1 MRFNKIFKQ
10 ILLGIGML
18 VGTTVVMHQ
27 SVQATI
33 APVPDHITNIENLFA
48 APPVGSNSSLP
59 VNGVTEINPNTTNQ
73 SGAIWSNENNKL
85 DLSNDFS
92 ATMLLNFGDSGA
104 SAADGMAFVMHNDP
118 RGTKTIQTG
127 GTGQQLGVWADPIV
141 DSSSS
146 KISLSNAIQKSFAVE
161 FDTRQNDKW
170 DVSEA
175 PKNTSSSFLGI
186 TNYYS
191 YTTKLINGNHI
202 AFGLPA
208 DLSSYFTGV
217 SGSSSLLTDRR
228 RYTSFMNHQGLQTLP
243 ANTYL
248 SDGKWH
254 EFNVNWNATT
264 KILSYQFQGLPEV
277 RVSINPIAAF
287 GTTNVYWGFT
297 GKTGGSSELNQVAF
311 KSISNIPTTSQSY
324 KIYHKDGA
332 EVTKANPA
340 KPFEELNG
348 VISANNLATSGSAWK
363 KVALRYKTEGTS
375 DDAGGVSYLGHDLT
389 VNGQLVSKDGAST
402 NLVKTPQLS
411 LTGTGLSQRSATEAD
426 FFGTNNAQYSTGV
439 DLGDIQIG
447 KTAASTFT
455 LTAMGPTPTDGT
467 TNLGRHYDI
476 SLVGTTVSQSTQT
489 TAYVTSVPQLELG
502 TDWEAAK
509 DKAKPVTIK
518 KGQPLN
524 IDGTWSQLSSFGID
538 PHAVGTLH
546 YSIDNGAEQIVAQ
559 NNTGGKLISN
569 IPTDGLSLN
578 NDHTITF
585 YVTNAGYNE
594 KSEVKTV
601 HFKVKGG
608 DLTFSKVNDTI
619 GFKPVEVGQNVIAQR
634 NAADWAPTVSDGRG
648 AGSDWTLLVTGSYL
662 QRDTDGELL
671 SGGLVY
677 VDGNNKQTNIGK
689 MPVKVAS
696 KVTTTDDETTPVSW
710 NDNQGVLL
718 KVNGSAYKGSYHG
731 EINWILQ
738 GSTPNP

>member
-48 APPVGSNSSLP
+48 PPSSQSSSKP
-59 VNGVTEINPNTTNQ
+59 IGDGVTLITPATVNQ
-73 SGAIWSNENNKL
+73 TGAIWSNEANKI
-85 DLSNDFS
+85 DFTQDFK
-92 ATMLLNFGDSGA
+92 ATMLLNFGDSGKN
-104 SAADGMAFVMHNDP
+104 AADGMAFVIHNDP
-118 RGTKTIQTG
+118 NGTNTIQIG
-127 GTGQQLGVWADPIV
+127 GGGQQLGVWGDYKTVNPN
-141 DSSSS
+141 
-146 KISLSNAIQKSFAVE
+146 LAIQKSFAVE
-161 FDTRQNDKW
+161 FDTNANSDW
-170 DVSEA
+170 DTQVGL
-175 PKNTSSSFLGI
+175 LG
-186 TNYYS
+186 
-191 YTTKLINGNHI
+191 TT
-202 AFGLPA
+202 A
-208 DLSSYFTGV
+208 DLKANHTAWNYPAESSAYKNFALWPFTSIRLNHNDVQYF
-217 SGSSSLLTDRR
+217 SGSNGQWYTFDVQWNVATKKLTYQLQGQNAVSVSLDLKKL
-228 RYTSFMNHQGLQTLP
+228 N
-243 ANTYL
+243 
-248 SDGKWH
+248 DGVTEAKS
-254 EFNVNWNATT
+254 A
-264 KILSYQFQGLPEV
+264 
-277 RVSINPIAAF
+277 
-287 GTTNVYWGFT
+287 YWGFT
-297 GKTGGSSELNQVAF
+297 GKTGSSVEQNQVAF
-311 KSISNIPTTSQSY
+311 QKISNVPTTSQSY

-447 KTAASTFT
+447 KTATSTFT

-476 SLVGTTVSQSTQT
+476 SLVGTTASQSTQT

-546 YSIDNGAEQIVAQ
+546 YTIDNGAEQIVAQ

>member
-1 MRFNKIFKQ
+1 MRIYLKNGQWHTFRVSWDPAK
-10 ILLGIGML
+10 
-18 VGTTVVMHQ
+18 TTLTYFFDGNGGKTV
-27 SVQATI
+27 SI
-33 APVPDHITNIENLFA
+33 PDY
-48 APPVGSNSSLP
+48 
-59 VNGVTEINPNTTNQ
+59 
-73 SGAIWSNENNKL
+73 
-85 DLSNDFS
+85 
-92 ATMLLNFGDSGA
+92 
-104 SAADGMAFVMHNDP
+104 
-118 RGTKTIQTG
+118 KTVFG
-127 GTGQQLGVWADPIV
+127 GT
-141 DSSSS
+141 S
-146 KISLSNAIQKSFAVE
+146 
-161 FDTRQNDKW
+161 
-170 DVSEA
+170 
-175 PKNTSSSFLGI
+175 
-186 TNYYS
+186 
-191 YTTKLINGNHI
+191 
-202 AFGLPA
+202 
-208 DLSSYFTGV
+208 
-217 SGSSSLLTDRR
+217 
-228 RYTSFMNHQGLQTLP
+228 
-243 ANTYL
+243 
-248 SDGKWH
+248 
-254 EFNVNWNATT
+254 
-264 KILSYQFQGLPEV
+264 
-277 RVSINPIAAF
+277 
-287 GTTNVYWGFT
+287 VYWGFT
-297 GKTGGSSELNQVAF
+297 GKTGEKSELNQVAF
-311 KSISNIPTTSQSY
+311 QKISNVPTTSQSY

-411 LTGTGLSQRSATEAD
+411 LTGTGLSQRSATETD

-476 SLVGTTVSQSTQT
+476 SLVGTTASQSTQT
-489 TAYVTSVPQLELG
+489 KAYVTSVPQLKLS

-509 DKAKPVTIK
+509 DGAKPVTIK

-608 DLTFSKVNDTI
+608 DLTFSKLNDTI